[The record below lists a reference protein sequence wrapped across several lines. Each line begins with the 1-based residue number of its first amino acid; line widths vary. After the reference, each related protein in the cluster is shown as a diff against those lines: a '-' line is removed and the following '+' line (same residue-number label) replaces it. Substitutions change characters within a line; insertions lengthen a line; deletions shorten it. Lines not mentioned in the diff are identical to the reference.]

1 MSKIKIKRSTS
12 ANAPTGLEFGELAYS
27 TAETAGGGTQSNNGD
42 RLFFKYNSAGA
53 AAIIGGKYFTDMLD
67 HVHGTLT
74 ADSAIIT
81 DVDNKIDVINV
92 GNITITGSTNT
103 ISSTDAGGDIKLDT
117 DTTGV
122 VWVNDYYLPNNRG
135 SGTTNNGFVLTM
147 EDASIGKT
155 SWKAPST
162 TLELTADTVDGGA
175 PAGNIKIDLLNEVLT
190 IAGDSTQGIDTK
202 INKNTTDNTVTIT
215 AKNATSAQ
223 KGVAKFDTTGFVV
236 NTTTDKGNVTLKG
249 DVAQSFAGDTG
260 TGVPSSNSFSI
271 VGDSSGTGIV
281 TTGSGSQVKITANYA
296 SASQYGVAK
305 FTASYWSLSSPT
317 ADGVIGIKSATN
329 TDLGLAYFPTAQ
341 FQVASGSVSVKNATL
356 DNDATP
362 TRGVSLYSNANFK
375 ITSDIVGTKAI
386 KLGTTDLDLGS
397 TVTSVVGMTE
407 IKVGDFKF
415 TDNKVEIVSTAVSPD
430 LILLPY
436 IPGSGTVGQVKIAN
450 SWVLPNNA
458 GSTSGYVLTSNGSN
472 ASTWQP
478 VASTLHYKVDGDT
491 SANDFDILNGELS
504 VLGSGA
510 INTST
515 SGSTNK
521 TISISVDTASDTV
534 LGVATFSTNSFTVSG
549 AGDVTIKAS
558 GVTNTQLVNSKVT
571 VGTTDISLGSSSTVL
586 AGLTDVTIGKVQIAD
601 VAGVGHIT
609 TTAGALELN
618 AFTSVKIQGYYT
630 LPNSAGSGTT
640 AQTLAYSPI
649 TGGQA
654 LVTDGSGGST
664 WSDIPYVL
672 EISDD
677 SADYVVDLL
686 NTKLSIQG
694 DSGQGVSVVGSGAY
708 GNDVLF
714 EVSVANATDTTVG
727 VARFKSG
734 DFTVGDGTGGTNAG
748 EVQLADTVVQ
758 SVTDGASGSLT
769 PSSNSFKIKGY
780 DGVSTANGAISTTA
794 SGSTLTITPRLAGT
808 GTTTGV
814 ASFYSTNFDVDA
826 DGLVKSKK
834 FTIGST
840 DFNLGQAA
848 TTTIAGLT
856 DVTIGDLQ
864 IHDDNKIEF
873 VNSGITDG
881 DIVLVPKGA
890 GTVDVSD
897 SRITGV
903 ADPTSPTDAANRRY
917 VDNVAAGLHVHKPAQ
932 VATTDTLKSMTSSAT
947 AVYADGGNPLS
958 PGIGATITLS
968 TALTTVDGT
977 LLTDP
982 DYFPADGVGRILVK
996 DEDKAGGLGG
1006 LANGVYTLDA
1016 TRKIL
1021 TRATDFDTPVE
1032 VHGGDFVF
1040 IVYGTKY
1047 GSTGWVQQNDTDA
1060 IGTDQVDFTQFAG
1073 AGTYIEGNG
1082 LRLNGNEFSVKLSAV
1097 AGTDEAKSGL
1107 EFSGSE
1113 LHVAGT
1119 IAGNG
1124 LTYSDG
1130 VLTIGGTTDRIT
1142 VSADSVDIAST
1153 YAGQN
1158 SITTLGTITAGTW
1171 NADVVGPT
1179 YGGTGLSSYAK
1190 GDLLYASDVNT
1201 LSNLVA
1207 GSNSYKFLMQDATGL
1222 PVWADIDGGTY

>member
-27 TAETAGGGTQSNNGD
+27 TAETAGGGTQANNGD
-42 RLFFKYNSAGA
+42 RLFFKYNAAGA

-81 DVDNKIDVINV
+81 DDQNKIDVINV

-135 SGTTNNGFVLTM
+135 TGTTNNGFVLTM

-162 TLELTADTVDGGA
+162 TLKVKADAVDGGDSDA
-175 PAGNIKIDLLNEVLT
+175 NWVKIDLLTEVLN

-202 INKNTTDNTVTIT
+202 VNITTTDNAVTIT
-215 AKNATSAQ
+215 AKDATSSQ

-271 VGDSSGTGIV
+271 IGDSSSSGIV
-281 TTGSGSQVKITANYA
+281 TTGSSSQIKISANYA

-305 FTASYWSLSSPT
+305 FTAAYWSLSSPT

-356 DNDATP
+356 DNDASP

-375 ITSDIVGTKAI
+375 ITSDVVGTKAI

-407 IKVGDFKF
+407 IKVGDFKL
-415 TDNKVEIVSTAVSPD
+415 TDNKLEIVSTAASPD

-458 GSTSGYVLTSNGSN
+458 GSTAGYVLTSNGSN

-504 VLGSGA
+504 ILGSGA

-534 LGVATFSTNSFTVSG
+534 LGVATFSTDSFTVSG
-549 AGDVTIKAS
+549 SGDVTIKAA

-571 VGTTDISLGSSSTVL
+571 VGSTDISLGSSSTVL
-586 AGLTDVTIGKVQIAD
+586 AGLTDVTIGKIQIKD
-601 VAGVGHIT
+601 VSNVGRIT
-609 TTAGALELN
+609 TSAGNLELN
-618 AFTSVKIQGYYT
+618 AFASVKIQGYYT

-640 AQTLAYSPI
+640 AQTLAFSPI

-654 LVTDGSGGST
+654 LVTDGSGGSS

-677 SADYVVDLL
+677 TNDYVVDLL
-686 NTKLSIQG
+686 NTKLSITG

-708 GNDVLF
+708 GSDVLF

-758 SVTDGASGSLT
+758 SVVSDSGSVT
-769 PSSNSFKIKGY
+769 PSSNSIDVKGY
-780 DGVSTANGAISTTA
+780 TGANANSNAVTTSA
-794 SGSTLTITPRLAGT
+794 SGSILTITARLASET
-808 GTTTGV
+808 VTGV
-814 ASFYSTNFDVDA
+814 ASFNATNFTVDA
-826 DGLVKSKK
+826 NGAVTSDK

-864 IHDDNKIEF
+864 IHDDNKITF
-873 VNSGITDG
+873 VHTGITNG
-881 DIVLVPKGA
+881 DIVLEPKGD
-890 GTVDVSD
+890 GVVDVSS
-897 SRITGV
+897 SRIAGV
-903 ADPTSPTDAANRRY
+903 ADPVDDYDAANKKY
-917 VDNVAAGLHVHKPAQ
+917 VDYVAQGLHTHTSADT
-932 VATTDTLKSMTSSAT
+932 ATTDTLTVLSGG
-947 AVYADGGNPLS
+947 AVAYDNGVDGV
-958 PGIGATITLS
+958 GATITL
-968 TALTTVDGT
+968 TNALTTLDT
-977 LLTDP
+977 HALTNGD
-982 DYFPADGVGRILVK
+982 RILVK
-996 DEDKAGGLGG
+996 NEGAAGGIGSY
-1006 LANGVYTLDA
+1006 ANGIYVRTSS
-1016 TRKIL
+1016 TVL
-1021 TRATDFDTPVE
+1021 TRANDFDVIADIS
-1032 VHGGDFVF
+1032 GGDFVF
-1040 IVYGTKY
+1040 VVMGYVNGD
-1047 GSTGWVQQNDTDA
+1047 TGWVQTEKVTG
-1060 IGTDQVDFTQFAG
+1060 IGSGHPVLWNQFAG
-1073 AGTYIEGNG
+1073 AGTFLAGHG
-1082 LRLNGNEFSVKLSAV
+1082 LRLTGNEFSVKLSTV
-1097 AGTDEAKSGL
+1097 AGVDEEKSGL
-1107 EFSGSE
+1107 EFSGDV

-1119 IAGNG
+1119 IAGDG
-1124 LTYSDG
+1124 LAYADG
-1130 VLTIGGTTDRIT
+1130 ILTIGGTSNRIT
-1142 VSADSVDIAST
+1142 VNADTVDIAST
-1153 YAGQN
+1153 YEGQD
-1158 SITTLGTITAGTW
+1158 SIITLSNTTGVTTGTW
-1171 NADVVGPT
+1171 KADT
-1179 YGGTGLSSYAK
+1179 IAAIYGGTGHNVYGK
-1190 GDLLYASDVNT
+1190 GDILYADTTSGNT
-1201 LSNLVA
+1201 LAKLSGVA
-1207 GSNSYKFLMQDATGL
+1207 ATSYQFLMMGADGL
-1222 PVWADIDGGTY
+1222 PAWADIDGGTY

>member
-27 TAETAGGGTQSNNGD
+27 TAETAGGGTQANNGD

-92 GNITITGSTNT
+92 GNITITGSSNT
-103 ISSTDAGGDIKLDT
+103 ISSTDAGGDIKLHT
-117 DTTGV
+117 DTSGV
-122 VWVNDYYLPNNRG
+122 VWINDYYLPNNRG
-135 SGTTNNGFVLTM
+135 TTDQYNGFVLTM
-147 EDASIGKT
+147 EDGTIGKT

-162 TLELTADTVDGGA
+162 TLELTADVVDGGA
-175 PAGNIKIDLLNEVLT
+175 PTGNIKIELLTEVLD
-190 IAGDSTQGIDTK
+190 IAGDDTQGIVTK
-202 INKNTTDNTVTIT
+202 INKTTTDNTITVT
-215 AKNATSAQ
+215 AKDATSAQ

-249 DVAQSFAGDTG
+249 DVAQSFDGDTG

-305 FTASYWSLSSPT
+305 FTASYWSLSTPT
-317 ADGVIGIKSATN
+317 ADGVIGIKPATN

-341 FQVASGSVSVKNATL
+341 FQVASGSVSVRNATL

-491 SANDFDILNGELS
+491 SANNFDILNGELS

-510 INTST
+510 ISTAT

-521 TISISVDTASDTV
+521 TITISVDTASDTV

-549 AGDVTIKAS
+549 AGDVTIKDA

-571 VGTTDISLGSSSTVL
+571 IGITDISLGSSSTVL

-601 VAGVGHIT
+601 VSGVGHIT
-609 TTAGALELN
+609 TTSGALELN
-618 AFTSVKIQGYYT
+618 AFTSVKIQGFYT

-640 AQTLAYSPI
+640 AQTFAYSPI
-649 TGGQA
+649 AGGQA

-686 NTKLSIQG
+686 HKKLSIQG
-694 DSGQGVSVVGSGAY
+694 DSGQGVSVVGSGTY

-734 DFTVGDGTGGTNAG
+734 DFTVGDGTGGTTAG

-769 PSSNSFKIKGY
+769 PSSNSFKITGY
-780 DGVSTANGAISTTA
+780 TGSVANNDAISTTA
-794 SGSTLTITPRLAGT
+794 SGSTLTITARLASDT
-808 GTTTGV
+808 VTGV

-856 DVTIGDLQ
+856 DVTIGNIQ
-864 IHDDNKIEF
+864 INDGNKIGY
-873 VNSGITDG
+873 VGSATNG
-881 DIVLVPKGA
+881 DIALKPKGT
-890 GTVDVSD
+890 GTVDVNNA
-897 SRITGV
+897 RITNVATPTDGNDAVNKSYADALVSGLDVKNSVRVISKSNITLSGTQTIDGV
-903 ADPTSPTDAANRRY
+903 AVVADERVLVAGQTDAKTNGIYDVVDGGAWTRSADANTTAE
-917 VDNVAAGLHVHKPAQ
+917 VNSGMFVFVEEGATWANSGFILVNPEPITLGTSDLNFTQFSAAGQSIAGDGLTKTGDAINVNL
-932 VATTDTLKSMTSSAT
+932 ATTGGLEISADKIQLKTTLAGDGLT
-947 AVYADGGNPLS
+947 YADGVLAIVG
-958 PGIGATITLS
+958 
-968 TALTTVDGT
+968 TA
-977 LLTDP
+977 
-982 DYFPADGVGRILVK
+982 
-996 DEDKAGGLGG
+996 
-1006 LANGVYTLDA
+1006 
-1016 TRKIL
+1016 
-1021 TRATDFDTPVE
+1021 
-1032 VHGGDFVF
+1032 
-1040 IVYGTKY
+1040 
-1047 GSTGWVQQNDTDA
+1047 
-1060 IGTDQVDFTQFAG
+1060 
-1073 AGTYIEGNG
+1073 
-1082 LRLNGNEFSVKLSAV
+1082 
-1097 AGTDEAKSGL
+1097 
-1107 EFSGSE
+1107 
-1113 LHVAGT
+1113 
-1119 IAGNG
+1119 
-1124 LTYSDG
+1124 
-1130 VLTIGGTTDRIT
+1130 DRIT
-1142 VSADSVDIAST
+1142 VNPDSVDIAST

-1158 SITTLGTITAGTW
+1158 SITTLGTIAAGTW